1 MARRRKRSRKGF
13 QAIPFDVQFALGTLG
28 SDVVLKLALVTM
40 GEDFFWLSVD
50 CFWSIQ
56 SLTAAQGP
64 IGVGIA
70 HGDLTATEIG
80 EALDAEL
87 ADPDD
92 IITRERARRPVR
104 RAGMFRVNLNN
115 EPEVL
120 NDGKVIR
127 TRAKFSVGDGHALVA
142 WARNQGG
149 SALSTTSP
157 VIELQGTI
165 YGRWQ
170 R

>member
-1 MARRRKRSRKGF
+1 M
-13 QAIPFDVQFALGTLG
+13 IPFDVQFALATLG
-28 SDVVLKLALVTM
+28 SDIVLKNDIVTL
-40 GEDFFWLSVD
+40 GEDFFWLSID
-50 CFWSIQ
+50 CTWSIQ

-64 IGVGIA
+64 IGVGVA
-70 HGDLTATEIG
+70 HGDLTVSEIG
-80 EALDAEL
+80 EALDATL

-92 IITRERARRPVR
+92 IIARERARRPVR
-104 RAGMFRVNLNN
+104 RAGMFRVNLND

-120 NDGKVIR
+120 NDGRAIR
-127 TRAKFSVGDGHALVA
+127 TRTKFSVGDGHTLSL

-157 VIELQGTI
+157 VIECQGQI